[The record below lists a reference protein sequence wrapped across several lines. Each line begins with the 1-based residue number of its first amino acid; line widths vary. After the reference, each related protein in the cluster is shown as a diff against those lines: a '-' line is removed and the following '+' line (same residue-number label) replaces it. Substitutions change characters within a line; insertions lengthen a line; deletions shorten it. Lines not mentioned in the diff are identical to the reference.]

1 MQITKDYIN
10 MHRGTFQI
18 EYLKEID
25 CLYYLT
31 NV

>member
-1 MQITKDYIN
+1 MQITIDYIN
-10 MHRGTFQI
+10 MHWGTFQI

-25 CLYYLT
+25 CSYYLT